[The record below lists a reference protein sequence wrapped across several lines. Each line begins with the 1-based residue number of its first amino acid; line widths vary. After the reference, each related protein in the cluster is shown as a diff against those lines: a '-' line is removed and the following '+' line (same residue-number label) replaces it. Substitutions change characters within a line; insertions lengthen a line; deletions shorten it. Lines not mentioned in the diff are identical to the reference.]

1 MKYIIYQCGEPN
13 TLSGGF
19 GDRLMGIASC
29 LSLCDKTNS
38 NLLIKWDDFKLN
50 EFFDYEKYDYYK
62 YNIYGTTEKIVNHS
76 VNELKQIFYKKRFH
90 CDNLIINT
98 NQNIWQF
105 IHEFENLQK
114 YEDYTHYL
122 FKRIFEEIL
131 KPNKIIQNKIH
142 NIINSNELIGI
153 QLRFGDVFMN
163 EEIKQIDTP
172 QWSYQ
177 PLGNNI
183 ENNIENIKANI
194 KALIDI
200 IINKE
205 SGKKIFITSDIN
217 LNKIIDIK
225 KLNNIIYIDETP
237 VHIERSSNKNNM
249 EKCFLDFLLLCK
261 CNKLYITYK
270 SNFGRIPAIII
281 KNNLF
286 GIHNVENNLII
297 KDLTIKELACKLY

>member
-1 MKYIIYQCGEPN
+1 MRNIIYECGLPN

-62 YNIYGTTEKIVNHS
+62 YNIHGKTEKIVNHS
-76 VNELKQIFYKKRFH
+76 VNKLKDIFSKKSFH

-105 IHEFENLQK
+105 IHEFDNIQK
-114 YEDYTHYL
+114 YEDYSHHL
-122 FKRIFEEIL
+122 FKRIFEQIL
-131 KPNKIIQNKIH
+131 KPNKSIQYKID
-142 NIINSNELIGI
+142 NIINNNELIGI

-163 EEIKQIDTP
+163 QESKQMNSP
-172 QWSYQ
+172 QRDHF
-177 PLGNNI
+177 PLGI
-183 ENNIENIKANI
+183 NIENIKNMI
-194 KALIDI
+194 LGI
-200 IINKE
+200 ISRE
-205 SGKKIFITSDIN
+205 SEKKIFITSDIN

-225 KLNNIIYIDETP
+225 KLNNLIYLDEPP
-237 VHIERSSNKNNM
+237 VHIERSTNKNNM
-249 EKCFLDFLLLCK
+249 EKCFLDFILLCK
-261 CNKLYITYK
+261 CNKLYITYQ
-270 SNFGRIPAIII
+270 SNFGRIPAIIVN
-281 KNNLF
+281 KNLF

-297 KDLTIKELACKLY
+297 KDLTIKELACKK

>member
-1 MKYIIYQCGEPN
+1 MRNIIYECGLPN

-50 EFFDYEKYDYYK
+50 DFFDYEKYDYYK
-62 YNIYGTTEKIVNHS
+62 YNNHGKTEKIVNHS
-76 VNELKQIFYKKRFH
+76 VKELKDIFSKKSFD
-90 CDNLIINT
+90 CENLIINT

-105 IHEFENLQK
+105 IHDFENSEK
-114 YEDYTHYL
+114 YEDYSHNL
-122 FKRIFEEIL
+122 FKRIFEQIL
-131 KPNKIIQNKIH
+131 KPNKSIQYKID
-142 NIINSNELIGI
+142 NIINNNELIGI

-163 EEIKQIDTP
+163 QESKQMNSP
-172 QWSYQ
+172 QRDHF
-177 PLGNNI
+177 PLGI
-183 ENNIENIKANI
+183 NIENIKNMI
-194 KALIDI
+194 LEI
-200 IINKE
+200 ISRE
-205 SGKKIFITSDIN
+205 SEKNIFITSDIN

-225 KLNNIIYIDETP
+225 KLNNLIYLDEPP
-237 VHIERSSNKNNM
+237 VHIERSTNKNNM
-249 EKCFLDFLLLCK
+249 EKCFLDFILLCK
-261 CNKLYITYK
+261 CNKLYITYQ

-297 KDLTIKELACKLY
+297 KDLTIKELACKTYFK